1 MNYQEKYLKY
11 KSKYINLKLIG
22 GANNLLKFKKK
33 LLTSKNDKFINYNNL
48 KDVLSSMK
56 LLSDE
61 ELMQVFKKI
70 SKSTYIIFIST
81 YKNLDKEKQEILNR
95 YFMYRETTNI

>member
-1 MNYQEKYLKY
+1 MDYQEKYIKY

-22 GANNLLKFKKK
+22 GTNNLLKIKKK

-48 KDVLSSMK
+48 KDVLTSMK
-56 LLSDE
+56 LLTNE